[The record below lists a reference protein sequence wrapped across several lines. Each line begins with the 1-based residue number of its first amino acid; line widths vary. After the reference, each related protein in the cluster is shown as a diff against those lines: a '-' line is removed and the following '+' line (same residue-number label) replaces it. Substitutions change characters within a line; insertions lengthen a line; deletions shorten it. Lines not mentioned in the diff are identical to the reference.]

1 MEDFW
6 TEIKR
11 IVYDGGWE
19 AESLDQLRN
28 RIDYAFKKISMELV
42 HRLGK
47 ASYTRVDAI
56 LIFLIYRAYARFLK
70 FYLPNKKYLLDT

>member
-11 IVYDGGWE
+11 IVYDGGWK

-28 RIDYAFKKISMELV
+28 RIDYAFKEISMERV
-42 HRLGK
+42 HRLDK
-47 ASYTRVDAI
+47 ASYARGDASV
-56 LIFLIYRAYARFLK
+56 AMDLK
-70 FYLPNKKYLLDT
+70 TNVFFNLHSICSFF